1 MIRIRTYIFQITQLF
16 IFSFFILNLPSCQEN
31 TQKKEIM
38 EMVKSW
44 QEKEIIFPEELIFT
58 KYGKDTVKYNIP
70 VSDYKIIMYVD
81 SVGCTECKLQLH
93 KWKEFIT
100 EVDSLTNGA
109 VPVLFFF
116 YPKDLREI
124 SFLLRRDSIHIPVCI
139 DKQNRMNR
147 INHFPSHQMYQCFLV
162 NKENKVICIGNPVHN
177 RKIRDIYLSTIS
189 NGKYSPL
196 VQSSGITQVKV
207 DQTEINLGVLKKGYS
222 PKTCITIRNI
232 GKSPLIIHD
241 ARTSCGCVHIDY
253 IKQPVA
259 SNNTTEIN
267 LTYHADK
274 TGPIN
279 KTVSIYGNI
288 DSSPLIVHLKG
299 EVKD

>member
-1 MIRIRTYIFQITQLF
+1 
-16 IFSFFILNLPSCQEN
+16 
-31 TQKKEIM
+31 M

-44 QEKEIIFPEELIFT
+44 QEKEIIFPEGLIFT
-58 KYGKDTVKYNIP
+58 KYGKDTVQYNIP
-70 VSDYKIIMYVD
+70 VSNYKIIMYVD
-81 SVGCTECKLQLH
+81 SVGCTSCKLQLH
-93 KWKEFIT
+93 KWKDFIT
-100 EVDSLTNGA
+100 EVHSLTNDA
-109 VPVLFFF
+109 VPILFFF
-116 YPKDLREI
+116 YPKDRREI
-124 SFLLRRDSIHIPVCI
+124 PLLLKQDSINIPVCI
-139 DKQNRMNR
+139 DELNRLNQ
-147 INHFPSHQMYQCFLV
+147 INHFPSHQMYQCFLLD
-162 NKENKVICIGNPVHN
+162 KENKVICIGNPIHN

-253 IKQPVA
+253 IKRPVA
-259 SNNTTEIN
+259 SGNTTEIN

-274 TGPIN
+274 KGPIH
-279 KTVSIYGNI
+279 KTVSIYGNM
-288 DSSPLIVHLKG
+288 DTSPLTINLKG
-299 EVKD
+299 EVKTN